1 VTAATSLFIERLRG
15 GELVVGTF
23 VNLGSATVTNALA
36 NTGLDFLLV
45 DLEHG
50 AGGEAALQPQLMAA
64 AAGGGAVMV
73 RTESLERIRIGRALD
88 LGATAIMLPGI
99 ETVAEAREAIGHLR
113 YPPAGDRGV
122 STANLARR
130 WGTRSGPFADANR
143 EVAGIVQIETLSAL
157 EEVETI
163 AAVEGVDAL
172 FLGPSDLTHALGV
185 PGDIEAPAFRDALER
200 VLGACR
206 EHGLPAG
213 ILAPNAEQAR
223 RYVDQG
229 FSLMV
234 VSSDA
239 GLLISAARS
248 VLDGMGTRSD

>member
-1 VTAATSLFIERLRG
+1 MSADVRFIEKLRA

-23 VNLGSATVTNALA
+23 VSLGSPTLTNALA
-36 NTGLDFLLV
+36 IAGLDFLLV

-64 AAGGGAVMV
+64 EAGGGAVMV

-88 LGATAIMLPGI
+88 LGASAIMLPRI
-99 ETVAEAREAIGHLR
+99 ETVAETREAFRHLR

-130 WGTRSGPFADANR
+130 WGTRTGPFADANR

-157 EEVETI
+157 EQVDGI
-163 AAVEGVDAL
+163 AALEGVDAL
-172 FLGPSDLTHALGV
+172 FVGPSDLTHALGV
-185 PGDIEAPAFRDALER
+185 PGDIEAPVFRDALER

-206 EHGLPAG
+206 EHGVPAG

-234 VSSDA
+234 VGSDA
-239 GLLISAARS
+239 ALAISAARS
-248 VLDGMGTRSD
+248 VLDVMRPTTD

>member
-1 VTAATSLFIERLRG
+1 MSADFRFIEKLRA

-23 VNLGSATVTNALA
+23 VSLGSPALTNALA
-36 NTGLDFLLV
+36 VAGLDFLLV

-64 AAGGGAVMV
+64 QAGGGAVMV

-88 LGATAIMLPGI
+88 LGASAIMLPRI
-99 ETVAEAREAIGHLR
+99 ETAAETREAISHLR

-130 WGTRSGPFADANR
+130 WGTRTGAFSDADR

-157 EEVETI
+157 QAVDGI
-163 AAVEGVDAL
+163 AALEGVDAL
-172 FLGPSDLTHALGV
+172 FVGPSDLTHALGV
-185 PGDIEAPAFRDALER
+185 PGDLESSAFCEALER

-206 EHGLPAG
+206 AHGVPAG

-234 VSSDA
+234 VGSDA
-239 GLLISAARS
+239 GLAISATRS
-248 VLDGMGTRSD
+248 VLDAISS

>member
-36 NTGLDFLLV
+36 IAGLDFLLV

-64 AAGGGAVMV
+64 EAGGGAVMV
-73 RTESLERIRIGRALD
+73 RTESFEQIRIGRALD
-88 LGATAIMLPGI
+88 LGASAIMLPRI
-99 ETVAEAREAIGHLR
+99 ETAAETREAMRHLR
-113 YPPAGDRGV
+113 YPPAGDRGI

-130 WGTRSGPFADANR
+130 WGTRSGPFSDADR
-143 EVAGIVQIETLSAL
+143 EVAGIIQIETLSAL
-157 EEVETI
+157 EEVDEI
-163 AAVEGVDAL
+163 AAVEGIDAL
-172 FLGPSDLTHALGV
+172 FVGPSDLTHALGV

-206 EHGLPAG
+206 EHGVPAG

-229 FSLMV
+229 FSMMV
-234 VSSDA
+234 VGSDA

-248 VLDGMGTRSD
+248 VLDGMATRSD